1 MMNAR
6 GAAGRLGSRWS
17 RTLDDD
23 LMNRKTDARTLR
35 RVAASFQPYKW
46 QVGVVLL
53 AILLTGTLGLV
64 NPYLLKLIIDD
75 AFAHRNFGH
84 LTFYV
89 VLMIVT
95 PLISGLIG
103 VGQTYLNT
111 VVGQKVMRDLR
122 NKLYDHLQRLAV
134 RFFTDTR
141 TGEIQSRLSNDVGG
155 VQNVVTSTASSIV
168 SNVTTGLSTGVGVRI
183 ISWP

>member
-103 VGQTYLNT
+103 VGQTDRKSTRLNSSHIP
-111 VVGQKVMRDLR
+111 L
-122 NKLYDHLQRLAV
+122 
-134 RFFTDTR
+134 
-141 TGEIQSRLSNDVGG
+141 SR
-155 VQNVVTSTASSIV
+155 
-168 SNVTTGLSTGVGVRI
+168 
-183 ISWP
+183 